1 MVTVT
6 MVNKFKTK
14 YIKKWMKIPEMEI
27 LEIKLHFLK
36 KKKKN
41 SR

>member
-1 MVTVT
+1 
-6 MVNKFKTK
+6 
-14 YIKKWMKIPEMEI
+14 MKIPEMEI

-41 SR
+41 SRQTRQSNEHAGWKSK